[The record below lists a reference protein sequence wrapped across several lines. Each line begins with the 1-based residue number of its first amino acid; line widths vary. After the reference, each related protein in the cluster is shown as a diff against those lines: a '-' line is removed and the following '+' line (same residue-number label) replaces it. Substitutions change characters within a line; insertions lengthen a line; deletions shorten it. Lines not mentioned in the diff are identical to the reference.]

1 MLEQRNFALIVIGLV
16 SLVILQMIMDVYHA
30 LPLITEVPTQMHKII
45 VFVFQDILTIR
56 QMKLVA
62 PVISHV

>member
-1 MLEQRNFALIVIGLV
+1 MIEHV

-56 QMKLVA
+56 QINFVVHA
-62 PVISHV
+62 ISHV